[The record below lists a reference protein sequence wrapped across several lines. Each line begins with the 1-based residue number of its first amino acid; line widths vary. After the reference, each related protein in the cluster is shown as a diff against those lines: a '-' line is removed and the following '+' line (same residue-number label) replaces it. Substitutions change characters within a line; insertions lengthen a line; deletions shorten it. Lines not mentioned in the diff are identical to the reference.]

1 MENNINDLL
10 SEINS
15 ILKEDDIKKKES
27 LGRGERF
34 NIFSTLGVAHYEVTH
49 SAIIACFLNPKESH
63 GQGDKFLRLFLDTI
77 GDSIINNTSQAT
89 VYTEYSTPD
98 GRIDILIEDENHTH
112 GIIIE
117 NKIYAEDQPEQL
129 KRYNDFALGKYHNE
143 NYSIYYLTL
152 TGTDASEESVKG
164 IKYERISYSKD
175 IMNWLEKCIKESAVN
190 PLIRETLI
198 QYRNHIKQL
207 TNQDM
212 ETINKENLLK
222 AMADNSDAVA
232 AICNVQEEYKK
243 YIYEQFVRPNLEKFA
258 KEENLIF
265 KEIDMFGTGSDG
277 RGFCFRREEWHTA
290 AIYIWTDSR
299 GEYNFYWGISNYT
312 PNGIE
317 KFEHQKL
324 DCFDIQPNDYWPYGH
339 SWLDQFRDWTSAE
352 NLSKMKED
360 GGEYFKKLVR
370 SALEEIDRKGIP
382 MP

>member
-1 MENNINDLL
+1 MENNIKDLL

-89 VYTEYSTPD
+89 VYTEYSTTD
-98 GRIDILIEDENHTH
+98 GRIDILIEEDNQTH

-117 NKIYAEDQPEQL
+117 NKIYAGDQPEQL
-129 KRYNDFALGKYHNE
+129 NRYGKFAQSKYHND

-152 TGTDASEESVKG
+152 TGTDASEDSAKD
-164 IKYERISYSKD
+164 ISYKCISYSKD
-175 IMNWLEKCIKESAVN
+175 ILDWLEKCIKESAVN

-222 AMADNSDAVA
+222 VMADNSDAVA
-232 AICNVQEEYKK
+232 AICNAQEEYKK
-243 YIYEQFVRPNLEKFA
+243 YIYEQFVRPNLEEFA
-258 KEENLIF
+258 KEEKLIF
-265 KEIDMFGTGSDG
+265 EETNMFKEGRDG
-277 RGFCFRREEWHTA
+277 RGFYFRREEWHTA
-290 AIYIWTDSR
+290 AIYIWTDRR
-299 GEYNFYWGISNYT
+299 GEYDFYWGISNYT

-360 GGEYFKKLVR
+360 GGEYLKKLVR
-370 SALEEIDRKGIP
+370 SALEEIDRTRIP

>member
-129 KRYNDFALGKYHNE
+129 NRYDKFAQSKYHND

-152 TGTDASEESVKG
+152 TGTDASEDSA
-164 IKYERISYSKD
+164 KD
-175 IMNWLEKCIKESAVN
+175 IFQMHFV
-190 PLIRETLI
+190 
-198 QYRNHIKQL
+198 
-207 TNQDM
+207 
-212 ETINKENLLK
+212 LK
-222 AMADNSDAVA
+222 RHLRLA
-232 AICNVQEEYKK
+232 
-243 YIYEQFVRPNLEKFA
+243 
-258 KEENLIF
+258 
-265 KEIDMFGTGSDG
+265 
-277 RGFCFRREEWHTA
+277 
-290 AIYIWTDSR
+290 
-299 GEYNFYWGISNYT
+299 
-312 PNGIE
+312 
-317 KFEHQKL
+317 
-324 DCFDIQPNDYWPYGH
+324 
-339 SWLDQFRDWTSAE
+339 
-352 NLSKMKED
+352 
-360 GGEYFKKLVR
+360 
-370 SALEEIDRKGIP
+370 
-382 MP
+382 